1 MRMLGIIFCT
11 LLISSCGLFEPKV
24 IRVPVPPPDWPPA
37 SVELMKKCE
46 ELKELKAGK
55 EGEPVRLND
64 LLNNLVENYTLHY
77 KCSLKN
83 DSWQQWYKDQKN
95 NYEETVN
102 KSKAAITGSK

>member
-1 MRMLGIIFCT
+1 MR
-11 LLISSCGLFEPKV
+11 LLSIVILTAFIGGCSLFQPKIV
-24 IRVPVPPPDWPPA
+24 KVPIPPPDWPPA
-37 SVELMKKCE
+37 SAELMKKCE

-83 DSWQQWYKDQKN
+83 DNWQEWYKQQKQN
-95 NYEETVN
+95 HEDTVN
-102 KSKAAITGSK
+102 KAKAAITGSK